1 MFRKIN
7 SFCKDIL
14 IYSRLFYLLHPFR
27 KLFLFL
33 YNFSN
38 LTAWTANNR
47 KNFRYNDFFRVSR
60 NYQDRVKGFEKAFDT
75 CYAQGDVPIIYLEF
89 GVASGASFKWWMAH
103 SANSESRFYGF
114 DTFEGLPE
122 NWGLFYKKGDMSHAV
137 EEIEDSRHQFIKGL
151 FQDTLGNFINENKN
165 ELQSQKRKVIHLD
178 ADLFTATLFALTQL
192 APYMKKGDIL
202 IFDEFSVASHE
213 FFAFDIFQKSF
224 YTKLKPLSAVN
235 NFYQCS
241 FIVE

>member
-7 SFCKDIL
+7 SFCKDVL
-14 IYSRLFYLLHPFR
+14 IYSRLFYLLYPFR

-38 LTAWTANNR
+38 LSVWASRNR
-47 KNFRYNDFFRVSR
+47 KEFLRNDFFRVSR
-60 NYQDRVKGFEKAFDT
+60 NYPDRVKGFETVLENCSPDE
-75 CYAQGDVPIIYLEF
+75 PITYMEF
-89 GVASGASFKWWMAH
+89 GVASGVSFNWWL
-103 SANSESRFYGF
+103 SKSKNSESKFYGF

-122 NWGLFYKKGDMSHAV
+122 NWGFFYKKGDMSHEVAQ
-137 EEIEDSRHQFIKGL
+137 IDDTRYKFIKGL
-151 FQDTLGNFINENKN
+151 FQDTLSSFIEENINELK
-165 ELQSQKRKVIHLD
+165 SKKRKVIHMD
-178 ADLFTATLFALTQL
+178 ADLFSATLFVLSQL
-192 APYMKKGDIL
+192 YPYLNKGDMF

-235 NFYQCS
+235 NFYQCT
-241 FIVE
+241 FIVD